1 MRFEDKVVV
10 ISGAAGTGAG
20 ATGRVIVRKF
30 LEEGAKVVLVDYNED
45 AGKAYEAELTEKG
58 YDVLFVKCDI
68 SSEENVKEVFAKTV
82 EKYGKV
88 DILVNGA
95 FFRGLDASKVAEEP
109 IETWRKTMDVNVN
122 GCFYMTKYAL
132 PELCKQE
139 KSAIVNITSTA
150 SILAEDDTSAYG
162 TSKGAVNTF
171 GKYVATQY
179 GRFGVRCN
187 TVLPG
192 LILSPEMD
200 AYFSQDPN
208 MKAYFGTLKRQ
219 TVTQRTHS
227 TGEDIANAVLFFAD
241 PANEMITGQQLEVSG
256 GLSIHNPTWAD
267 LCGKF

>member
-30 LEEGAKVVLVDYNED
+30 LEEGAKVVLVDLNEE
-45 AGKAYEAELTEKG
+45 AGKAFETELTEKG

-68 SSEENVKEVFAKTV
+68 SDEENVKEVFTKTV
-82 EKYGKV
+82 EKYGKL

-95 FFRGLDASKVAEEP
+95 FYRSLEAAKVADES
-109 IETWRKTMDVNVN
+109 IDSWQKTMNVNVN
-122 GCFYMTKYAL
+122 GCFYMTKHAL

-150 SILAEDDTSAYG
+150 SILSEDDTSAYG
-162 TSKGAVNTF
+162 SSKAAVNAFT
-171 GKYVATQY
+171 KYVATQY

-187 TVLPG
+187 AVLPG

-200 AYFSQDPN
+200 AYFSQDEN

-219 TVTQRTHS
+219 VVTQRTHS
-227 TGEDIANAVLFFAD
+227 TGEDIANVVLFFAD
-241 PANEMITGQQLEVSG
+241 PVNEMVTGQQLICDG